1 MEILFL
7 KLLNMSI
14 VASWVVL
21 AVILFRLLL
30 KKAPKYIRCIMW
42 MLVGVRLI
50 CPFSFKS
57 NLSLIPSA
65 EVLPEDVLSGPQFV
79 INTGLGAVDSR
90 INAHIG
96 DRYFEGVTVST
107 GSGSETMQILSCVWL
122 AGMLVMLA
130 YTIISYIRTRKGLA
144 EAVECTNGIWLC
156 DHVKT
161 PFILGVF
168 NPRIFLPACMNEADK
183 DYVVAHEKAH
193 LKRFDHIWKPIGFL
207 LLTIYWFNPVMWI
220 AYILLCR
227 DIELACDEK
236 VIKDMG
242 LEGKKLYSEAL
253 INCSMK
259 RRWIIA
265 CPLAF
270 GEVGVKERIKTVLS
284 YKKPAF
290 WIVIVAVVTCMVMGV
305 CFLTNPKGVKLCDR
319 SNISADELPDFITIL
334 IKGETNYDVLSEAS
348 MIYVLDLLTEIEV
361 SRNEISLSRSEDRDK
376 SNAIILHSGD
386 VETRYYF
393 NNDCTEVWVD
403 DGVKPSLT
411 KKVYKPEIVRQF
423 FDSCIESYAEN
434 ITYTG
439 GTDNTFMLTGIYK
452 IYVYSDSIDYMKP
465 TISLNEEEK
474 TFSFSYSGLSS
485 YLPYGEYELTED
497 TLTLYT
503 SGGFYTYVFDV
514 VNNGFVFDASRSSK
528 IPAYRYSKD
537 LPPEYPV
544 PDGALFEM
552 CRIVVP

>member
-7 KLLNMSI
+7 KLVNMSI
-14 VASWVVL
+14 VASWLVL
-21 AVILFRLLL
+21 VVILFRVLF
-30 KKAPKYIRCIMW
+30 KKAPKYIRCFMW
-42 MLVGVRLI
+42 ALVAIRLI
-50 CPFSFKS
+50 CPFPFKS
-57 NLSLIPSA
+57 NLSLVPSA
-65 EVLPEDVLSGPQFV
+65 EVLPGDVLSGPQFV

-96 DRYFEGVTVST
+96 DRYFEGVSVPT
-107 GSGSETMQILSCVWL
+107 GNGFDTMRILSYVWL
-122 AGMLVMLA
+122 VGILMMLV
-130 YTIISYIRTRKGLA
+130 YTAVSYIRTRRSLE
-144 EAVECTNGIWLC
+144 EAVECTKGIWMC

-161 PFILGVF
+161 PFILGIF
-168 NPRIFLPACMNEADK
+168 KPCIFLPSSMNETDV

-193 LKRFDHIWKPIGFL
+193 LKRHDHIWKPFGFL
-207 LLTIYWFNPVMWI
+207 LLTVYWFNPVMWI

-290 WIVIVAVVTCMVMGV
+290 WIVIVAVVICMVMGV

-319 SNISADELPDFITIL
+319 SNISADELPDFITISSKDE
-334 IKGETNYDVLSEAS
+334 IKYDIVSEAS

-376 SNAIILHSGD
+376 SNAITLHFDNID
-386 VETRYYF
+386 VGYYF
-393 NNDCTEVWVD
+393 NSDCTEVWVN

-411 KKVYKPEIVRQF
+411 KKVYEPKLVRQF
-423 FDSCIESYAEN
+423 FDNCIEN
-434 ITYTG
+434 Q
-439 GTDNTFMLTGIYK
+439 
-452 IYVYSDSIDYMKP
+452 V
-465 TISLNEEEK
+465 EE
-474 TFSFSYSGLSS
+474 
-485 YLPYGEYELTED
+485 
-497 TLTLYT
+497 
-503 SGGFYTYVFDV
+503 
-514 VNNGFVFDASRSSK
+514 
-528 IPAYRYSKD
+528 
-537 LPPEYPV
+537 
-544 PDGALFEM
+544 
-552 CRIVVP
+552 

>member
-7 KLLNMSI
+7 KLVNMSI
-14 VASWVVL
+14 VASWLVL

-65 EVLPEDVLSGPQFV
+65 EVLPGDVLSGPQFV

-96 DRYFEGVTVST
+96 DRYFEGVSVPT
-107 GSGSETMQILSCVWL
+107 GNGFDTMRILSYVWL
-122 AGMLVMLA
+122 VGILMMLV
-130 YTIISYIRTRKGLA
+130 YTAVSYIRTRRSLA
-144 EAVECTNGIWLC
+144 EAVESTNGIWMC

-168 NPRIFLPACMNEADK
+168 KPRIFMPSSMNELDV

-193 LKRFDHIWKPIGFL
+193 LKRLDHIWKPFGFL
-207 LLTIYWFNPVMWI
+207 LLTVYWFNPVMWI

-236 VIKDMG
+236 VIKDMS
-242 LEGKKLYSEAL
+242 LDSKKLYSEVL
-253 INCSMK
+253 INCSMQ
-259 RRWIIA
+259 RRLIVA

-270 GEVGVKERIKTVLS
+270 GEVGVKERIKTVLN

-290 WIVIVAVVTCMVMGV
+290 WIVIVALVVCVAVGA
-305 CFLTNPKGVKLCDR
+305 CFLTNPKGVKLRDR
-319 SNISADELPDFITIL
+319 SNISADELPDFITISA
-334 IKGETNYDVLSEAS
+334 KGEIKYDVLSEAS

-376 SNAIILHSGD
+376 SNAIILHYGD
-386 VETRYYF
+386 VDVGYYF

-411 KKVYKPEIVRQF
+411 KKVYEPEIVRQF
-423 FDSCIESYAEN
+423 FDSCIESQ
-434 ITYTG
+434 
-439 GTDNTFMLTGIYK
+439 
-452 IYVYSDSIDYMKP
+452 V
-465 TISLNEEEK
+465 EE
-474 TFSFSYSGLSS
+474 
-485 YLPYGEYELTED
+485 
-497 TLTLYT
+497 
-503 SGGFYTYVFDV
+503 
-514 VNNGFVFDASRSSK
+514 
-528 IPAYRYSKD
+528 
-537 LPPEYPV
+537 
-544 PDGALFEM
+544 
-552 CRIVVP
+552 